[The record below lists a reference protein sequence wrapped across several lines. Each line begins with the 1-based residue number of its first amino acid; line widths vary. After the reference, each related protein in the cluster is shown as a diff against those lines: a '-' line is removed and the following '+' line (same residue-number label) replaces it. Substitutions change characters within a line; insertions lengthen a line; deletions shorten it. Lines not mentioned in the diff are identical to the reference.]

1 MKHAY
6 VVLGVLYVV
15 QGLPFGFQ
23 ASALGLYLR
32 SEGVSLTA
40 IGLAGALAAPW
51 LLKALWSPLV
61 DRYGSARFGR
71 RRSWIVPMQVLLAG
85 ACFVTALVPPG
96 GGRAL
101 EPLLVL
107 VLLMNLFAATLDV
120 AVDGLA
126 VDLLR
131 DEGGA
136 VQRSLALGNTI
147 QVVGFKGGMLIGG
160 GLLTWASQ
168 WIGWE
173 GHFVAMGALVLVAL
187 GLVLFVREPPPRAS
201 QEAPEKL
208 TGVLAAL
215 ASTLKRPG
223 TWLVLAIV
231 ATYKT
236 GESVIDPMFSMFLV
250 DAGYSRETL
259 GLWLGGYGMGASVT
273 GSVLGGLVATR
284 VPLVRALVIVGAI
297 RSIPL
302 ALELGLSI
310 VGEPSPAAVI
320 SVSLAEHFGGGMLTT
335 VMFAFMMWRVD
346 PRIGASHFTFLAA
359 VEVLGKMPASLAS
372 GWLADELGY
381 VGTFAI
387 GVGLSL
393 GWLGVVGAVGLRRLR
408 HGIAGEVT

>member
-1 MKHAY
+1 MKRPY
-6 VVLGVLYVV
+6 LVLGVLYVV

-40 IGLAGALAAPW
+40 IGLSGALAAPW
-51 LLKALWSPLV
+51 LLKALWAPLV
-61 DRYGSARFGR
+61 DRYGSLRFGR
-71 RRSWIVPMQVLLAG
+71 RRSWIVPTQILLAG
-85 ACFVTALVPPG
+85 ACFVAAFFPPG
-96 GGRAL
+96 EGRAL

-131 DEGGA
+131 DDRGA

-147 QVVGFKGGMLIGG
+147 QVVGFKVGMLIGG
-160 GLLTWASQ
+160 GLLLWASR
-168 WIGWE
+168 WIGWA
-173 GHFVAMGALVLVAL
+173 GHFVAMGTLVLVAL
-187 GLVLFVREPPPRAS
+187 ALVLFVREPPPRPS
-201 QEAPEKL
+201 QEAPTAL

-250 DAGYSRETL
+250 DAGYERETL

-273 GSVLGGLVATR
+273 GSLLGGWIASR
-284 VPLVRALVIVGAI
+284 VPLVRALLVVGAI
-297 RSIPL
+297 RSVPL

-310 VGEPSPAAVI
+310 VGDPSPAAVI
-320 SVSLAEHFGGGMLTT
+320 AVSLAEHFGGGMLTT

-346 PRIGASHFTFLAA
+346 PRIGASHFTLLAA
-359 VEVLGKMPASLAS
+359 VEVLGKMPTSLAS

-381 VGTFAI
+381 VVTFAI

-393 GWLGVVGAVGLRRLR
+393 GWLGLVGFGVRRLR
-408 HGIAGEVT
+408 HGLAGEVT

>member
-85 ACFVTALVPPG
+85 ACFVTALFPPG

-173 GHFVAMGALVLVAL
+173 GHFVAMGVLVLVAL

-393 GWLGVVGAVGLRRLR
+393 GWLGLVGFVGLRRLP
-408 HGIAGEVT
+408 HALAGEVT